1 MQLDIQSLILCIHIL
16 AYILSFNIINM
27 KLISIISFFILIV
40 LAWCG
45 ASTQEENTNESNWVI
60 ISEDWDT
67 ENWTIPSVSAFPD
80 QAFRALWTEPFWS
93 FTYDNQNFD
102 WSEPGEE
109 DILEQSHFVQQVFL
123 ESDATYYIT
132 WDFIAIQI
140 FEETCS
146 DGMSDNIFDYTVT
159 WNYFDMELNWCAEA
173 L

>member
-1 MQLDIQSLILCIHIL
+1 MKTISCISISLLI
-16 AYILSFNIINM
+16 ILSGCFWV
-27 KLISIISFFILIV
+27 SDEED
-40 LAWCG
+40 
-45 ASTQEENTNESNWVI
+45 TQETNWITVS
-60 ISEDWDT
+60 
-67 ENWTIPSVSAFPD
+67 ENWTDEDTITPPISAFPD
-80 QAFRALWTEPFWS
+80 QAFRALGTEPFWS
-93 FTYDNQNFD
+93 FTYDSQNLD

-109 DILEQSHFVQQVFL
+109 DIIEVSHFVQQVYL

-146 DGMSDNIFDYTVT
+146 DGMSDDIFEYTVT